1 MKILDLRKLKD
12 NKENFYFQPD
22 TPISEIA
29 LALKER
35 SIGAVPI
42 VNNVNKL
49 VGIVS
54 ERDIVTKLVVEAKDA
69 DLTTAKEIMTSE
81 IIAAKLDDSID
92 SIIAIMKNKN
102 IRHMPVV
109 DEDNILTDFFSI
121 RDFLRAEIEMSTEI
135 KQKHKNIVR
144 YQITVSVLLITL
156 TVLGAFFDFFDKK
169 NLVIIFSSIFLVIGI
184 SAVMTIRNNKNYNP
198 ENYDS
203 KLQ

>member
-42 VNNVNKL
+42 VDNANKL

-69 DLTTAKEIMTSE
+69 DLTTAKEIMTGE

-121 RDFLRAEIEMSTEI
+121 RDFLRAEMEMSTEI
-135 KQKHKNIVR
+135 KQKHKNVVH

-156 TVLGAFFDFFDKK
+156 TVLGAFFDFFEKK
-169 NLVIIFSSIFLVIGI
+169 NLVIIFSSVFLVIGI

-203 KLQ
+203 KL

>member
-169 NLVIIFSSIFLVIGI
+169 NLVIIFSSVFLVIGI